1 MALSNSAWLIIGE
14 AAERYRSLAK
24 KSRNPHIAALL
35 RMAANVLEQAAWE
48 LMNNK
53 ATFATMENLE
63 VMENLLKIKR
73 LPVSPIRQARTMMN
87 RLLMNRLEELS
98 GLTGD
103 AIGLPV

>member
-1 MALSNSAWLIIGE
+1 MALSNSAWLVVGE

-24 KSRNPHIAALL
+24 KARNPHIAAVL

-53 ATFATMENLE
+53 VTFSTMENLE

-73 LPVSPIRQARTMMN
+73 LPVSPLRQARTMMS

-98 GLTGD
+98 SLTGD